1 MLPPLLPK
9 SPLLTLHTINVSQRS
24 GDRDRGGPRDN
35 RFGGGGGGA
44 GGSGRWE
51 RDDRYRGASQA
62 EQSGHRQPAGSD
74 YDRGDRRWNSYDRDR
89 AASGGSFRERGDSG
103 DGGGAYRPPASGY
116 RSNSM
121 DRGDDSNRQGGA
133 SRGRSSSRGEAA
145 DPDEPSVTPGKVVK
159 EVVVVGG
166 VGVKKSKKDAEVDK
180 VQLEILRQR
189 EANEVNQ
196 HLHTRSLTRTTPHAH
211 LHTHTRTPP
220 GPEAHGA

>member
-1 MLPPLLPK
+1 MLPPLL
-9 SPLLTLHTINVSQRS
+9 LLTPHTINVSQRS

-51 RDDRYRGASQA
+51 RDDRYRGASQG
-62 EQSGHRQPAGSD
+62 EQAGHRQPAGSD

-103 DGGGAYRPPASGY
+103 DGGGGGAYRPPASGY

-189 EANEVNQ
+189 EANEVKQ
-196 HLHTRSLTRTTPHAH
+196 HSRSHMHQPAPSPAP
-211 LHTHTRTPP
+211 TRTPL